1 MCLNDNPA
9 IIPGWGPVIADIA
22 RQVALDSENNPAWK
36 FTVTD
41 SRGVPT
47 HHGHTTRRP
56 NADEKAFVKA
66 RDKTCRAPGGCQQPA
81 MQCDDDHRYEWARGG
96 PSHRG
101 NLCVLC
107 RHHHRLRHE
116 RGFVV
121 HQISSGT
128 YMWEA
133 PNGRMYVVLPDGNLL
148 LTAENL
154 EPGPT
159 LEWLLENDPHHDDDF
174 DPADLIDPRAR
185 P

>member
-9 IIPGWGPVIADIA
+9 LIPGWGPVIADIA
-22 RQVALDSENNPAWK
+22 RQVSFDEEHNPAWK

-41 SRGVPT
+41 ARGVPT

-56 NADEKAFVKA
+56 NATEKAFVKA
-66 RDKTCRAPGGCQQPA
+66 RDNTCKAPGCKQPA
-81 MQCDDDHRYEWARGG
+81 MDCDDDHRYEWTRGG

-116 RGFVV
+116 KGFVV
-121 HQISSGT
+121 HQISAGT

-133 PNGRMYVVLPDGNLL
+133 PNGKLYLVLPDGNLL

-159 LEWLLENDPHHDDDF
+159 LEWLLANDPHHNDDF
-174 DPADLIDPRAR
+174 DPEDLVDAFGR